1 MNTINTKSC
10 FDDLFAWA
18 EESYKVDVQR
28 LKQQSEKVEKA
39 RKLLT
44 DDDYQN
50 MEDLGIDYVEYINHY
65 TTYLMEV

>member
-1 MNTINTKSC
+1 MNTKIKKSC

-18 EESYKVDVQR
+18 EESYKVDVKR
-28 LKQQSEKVEKA
+28 IEQQSLKLEKA

-50 MEDLGIDYVEYINHY
+50 MESLGIDYVEYIYHY

>member
-1 MNTINTKSC
+1 MKTKIETSC

-18 EESYKVDVQR
+18 EESYKVNVQR
-28 LKQQSEKVEKA
+28 IKNESLKVEKA

-44 DDDYQN
+44 DDDYQM
-50 MEDLGIDYVEYINHY
+50 METLGVDYVEYITHY

>member
-1 MNTINTKSC
+1 MNTINEKSC

-18 EESYKVDVQR
+18 EESYKEDTLR

-50 MEDLGIDYVEYINHY
+50 MEVLGIDYVEYINHY

>member
-1 MNTINTKSC
+1 MITKVENGC

-18 EESYKVDVQR
+18 EESYKVNLSRIRQE
-28 LKQQSEKVEKA
+28 SEKVEKA

-44 DDDYQN
+44 SDDYQN
-50 MEDLGIDYVEYINHY
+50 MEDLGVDYVEYIHNY